1 MLSNKYSEPTPSNLP
16 QNNKTTQI
24 IIIGGIL
31 LLLLVLLNIVI
42 YLRGGEKVKEA
53 KAETVEKTAALDDL
67 KKQRDAAFNSL
78 DSLKALFPARE
89 LEIEQLKQKVEEQAA
104 IIRRGING
112 GGARLAE
119 ARKQIDELN
128 KANATLTEQLRER
141 DGKIAQLQ
149 SDNDRLMEEIKAIS
163 NDLNTARIR
172 IETLERTAAEGGDKN
187 QSSQE
192 TQSNPT
198 ASPKRNLG
206 DNAAPLS
213 VSGVFL
219 NPKEVSKKDKSGQ
232 TDRDSKYASKTSR
245 FQISFTVDPTDGVPN
260 GTQKFHIQLIDPS
273 QTTVGSLIGK
283 DRSSGQEYKYTLEKE
298 LNYTGSSEQVLVR
311 FDYPGKVEKGDYSVN
326 IWHNGIKVGTG
337 ACQLKK

>member
-1 MLSNKYSEPTPSNLP
+1 MLSNKYNEPAPSNPP
-16 QNNKTTQI
+16 QNSKTTQI
-24 IIIGGIL
+24 IVIAGIL

-53 KAETVEKTAALDDL
+53 KAETIEKTAALDDL
-67 KKQRDAAFNSL
+67 KKQKEAAFNSL

-89 LEIEQLKQKVEEQAA
+89 LEIEQLKQKIEEQEA

-112 GGARLAE
+112 GGSRLTE

-128 KANATLTEQLRER
+128 KANASLSEQLRER
-141 DGKIAQLQ
+141 DGRIAQLQ

-163 NDLNTARIR
+163 NDLNTARTR
-172 IETLERTAAEGGDKN
+172 IELLERSASEGGDA
-187 QSSQE
+187 QPS
-192 TQSNPT
+192 T
-198 ASPKRNLG
+198 ADASTNKKRNTV
-206 DNAAPLS
+206 DNSQPLA

-245 FQISFTVDPTDGVPN
+245 FQISFTVDATEGVSN
-260 GTQKFHIQLIDPS
+260 GVQKFHIQLINPS

-298 LNYTGSSEQVLVR
+298 VNFSGSSEQVLVR

-326 IWHNGIKVGTG
+326 IWHNGAKVGTG
-337 ACQLKK
+337 SCQLKK